1 MAVKKPP
8 VHVPKLCLYI
18 YAMIH
23 FVTIVICIYLVTD
36 LVNVRKELAELINSK
51 RVNISSGTHLNSD
64 ISTTTEK
71 TQKLFSQGILEP
83 SKEQF
88 DYNVSELLYVKA
100 KQSLGSILCVFG
112 LRVL

>member
-1 MAVKKPP
+1 
-8 VHVPKLCLYI
+8 
-18 YAMIH
+18 MIH

-51 RVNISSGTHLNSD
+51 RVNISSGTNLNLD

-71 TQKLFSQGILEP
+71 TQKLFGQGISEP
-83 SKEQF
+83 LKGQF

>member
-1 MAVKKPP
+1 
-8 VHVPKLCLYI
+8 
-18 YAMIH
+18 MIH

-51 RVNISSGTHLNSD
+51 QTKVSSGVNLNLD

-71 TQKLFSQGILEP
+71 TQKPSSQGISEP
-83 SKEQF
+83 LKGQF

-100 KQSLGSILCVFG
+100 K
-112 LRVL
+112 